1 MDTKRQILSL
11 RDQLVDHN
19 YRYYVLDDPI
29 ISDDKYDRLLRELEH
44 LEKQHPDLITPDSP
58 TQRVGAPP
66 LSNFESIPH
75 QLPMLSLENAMNK
88 EEIRAFDKRLK
99 KKIETDEPI
108 EYVAEPK
115 LDGIGIELVYEN
127 GMFISGSTR
136 GDGFTGENI
145 TQNLRTIQSIPLR
158 LRTDELPSPD
168 LLEVRGEVFISK
180 VGFESL
186 NRTREENGESLFV
199 NPRNAASGSL
209 RQLDSSIT
217 ASRPLSTYCYQPG
230 TIRDKVYETHLEF
243 LEDLKRWGFPV
254 NPMIQKVNGVE
265 EAIEYH
271 RDMEDKRNNLPYDI
285 DGTVMKINSL
295 TLQEEVGVRS
305 RSPRWAIANKFKAQ
319 QVTTVIQ
326 DIMPQVG
333 RTGAVT
339 PVARLNPVFV
349 GGVTVTNATL
359 HNQDEIN
366 RKDIRIGDTVIIERA
381 GDVIPKVVKVINEKR
396 QNDSKP
402 YSLPDSC
409 PSCGHNVY
417 RPEGEAVARCQNL
430 SCPAQMKGRIE
441 HFVSKNALDI
451 DGIGNKLVDQLVE
464 TSLVQTVDD
473 LFKLTLE
480 DLIPLERMADKSAR
494 NTISAIESSKQT
506 GFARFLFALGIRNVG
521 EYLSKVLEKHYEG
534 NFHRFMSSK
543 KEELESIFEV
553 GGIVADGIV
562 RFWSDSSNVD
572 VVNSCFSLG
581 VTLSPVELKEKDQ
594 VLAGKTFVFT
604 GVLTKFTRKE
614 AQELVESLGGR
625 SSNSVSKKTTF
636 IIAGQS
642 AGSKITKAQEFG
654 VPILSED
661 DFQKMIYIN

>member
-1 MDTKRQILSL
+1 MDTKRKILSL

-44 LEKQHPDLITPDSP
+44 LEKQRPDLITPDSP

-75 QLPMLSLENAMNK
+75 KLPMLSLENAMNK

-326 DIMPQVG
+326 NIMPQVG

-381 GDVIPKVVKVINEKR
+381 GDVIPKVVKVIYEKR

-430 SCPAQMKGRIE
+430 SCPEQMKGRIE

-521 EYLSKVLEKHYEG
+521 EYLSKVLEKYYEG
-534 NFHRFMSSK
+534 DFHRFMSSK

-562 RFWSDSSNVD
+562 RFWLDSSNVD

-581 VTLSPVELKEKDQ
+581 LTLSPVELKEKDQ

-604 GVLTKFTRKE
+604 GVLIKFTRKE

-625 SSNSVSKKTTF
+625 ASSSVSKKTTF
-636 IIAGQS
+636 IIAGKS

>member
-1 MDTKRQILSL
+1 MDTNNQILSL
-11 RDQLVDHN
+11 RDQIVDHN

-29 ISDDKYDRLLRELEH
+29 ISDDEYDRLLRELEH

-186 NRTREENGESLFV
+186 NRTREENGESFFV

-217 ASRPLSTYCYQPG
+217 TSRPLSIYCYQPG

-295 TLQEEVGVRS
+295 SLQEEVGVRS

-396 QNDSKP
+396 QNNSKP

-430 SCPAQMKGRIE
+430 SCPAQIKGRIE

-494 NTISAIESSKQT
+494 NTISAIKSSKQT
-506 GFARFLFALGIRNVG
+506 GFSRFLFALGIRNVG
-521 EYLSKVLEKHYEG
+521 EYLSKVLEKHYKG
-534 NFHRFMSSK
+534 NFHRFMTSK

-562 RFWSDSSNVD
+562 RFWSDSSNLD

-581 VTLSPVELKEKDQ
+581 VTLSPVESKGKDQ

-625 SSNSVSKKTTF
+625 ASSSVSKKTTF
-636 IIAGQS
+636 IISGQS
-642 AGSKITKAQEFG
+642 AGSKITKEQEFG

>member
-1 MDTKRQILSL
+1 MDTNNQILSL
-11 RDQLVDHN
+11 RGQIVDHN

-75 QLPMLSLENAMNK
+75 KLPMLSLENAMNK

-333 RTGAVT
+333 RTGAIT

-430 SCPAQMKGRIE
+430 SCPEQMKGRIE

-534 NFHRFMSSK
+534 NFHRF
-543 KEELESIFEV
+543 
-553 GGIVADGIV
+553 
-562 RFWSDSSNVD
+562 
-572 VVNSCFSLG
+572 
-581 VTLSPVELKEKDQ
+581 
-594 VLAGKTFVFT
+594 
-604 GVLTKFTRKE
+604 
-614 AQELVESLGGR
+614 
-625 SSNSVSKKTTF
+625 
-636 IIAGQS
+636 
-642 AGSKITKAQEFG
+642 
-654 VPILSED
+654 
-661 DFQKMIYIN
+661 

>member
-1 MDTKRQILSL
+1 MDTKSQILSL

-44 LEKQHPDLITPDSP
+44 LEKQHPDLISPDSP

-333 RTGAVT
+333 RTGAIT

-534 NFHRFMSSK
+534 NFHRFISSK

>member
-1 MDTKRQILSL
+1 MDTNNQILSL
-11 RDQLVDHN
+11 RDQIVDHN

-44 LEKQHPDLITPDSP
+44 LEKQHPDLISPDSP

-75 QLPMLSLENAMNK
+75 KLPMLSLENAMNK

-186 NRTREENGESLFV
+186 NRTREENGESFFV

-271 RDMEDKRNNLPYDI
+271 RDMEDKRNTLPYDI

-464 TSLVQTVDD
+464 TNLVQTVDD

-506 GFARFLFALGIRNVG
+506 GFARFLYALGIRNVG
-521 EYLSKVLEKHYEG
+521 EYLSKVLEKYYEG

-562 RFWSDSSNVD
+562 RFWSDSSNLD

-581 VTLSPVELKEKDQ
+581 VTLSPVESKGKDQ

-625 SSNSVSKKTTF
+625 ASNSVSKKTTF
-636 IIAGQS
+636 IISGQS

-661 DFQKMIYIN
+661 DFQKMIHIN

>member
-1 MDTKRQILSL
+1 MDTNNQILSL
-11 RDQLVDHN
+11 RDQIVDHN

-44 LEKQHPDLITPDSP
+44 LEKQHPDLISPDSP

-75 QLPMLSLENAMNK
+75 KLPMLSLENAMNK

-295 TLQEEVGVRS
+295 PLQEEVGVRS

-430 SCPAQMKGRIE
+430 SCPEQMKGRIE

-521 EYLSKVLEKHYEG
+521 EYLSKVLEIHFEG
-534 NFHRFMSSK
+534 DFHRFMSSK

-562 RFWSDSSNVD
+562 RFWLDSSNVD

-581 VTLSPVELKEKDQ
+581 LTLSPVELKEKDQ

-625 SSNSVSKKTTF
+625 ASNSVSKKTTF

>member
-1 MDTKRQILSL
+1 MDTNNQILSL
-11 RDQLVDHN
+11 RDQIVDHN

-29 ISDDKYDRLLRELEH
+29 ISDDEYDRLLRELEH

-186 NRTREENGESLFV
+186 NRTREENGESFFI

-295 TLQEEVGVRS
+295 TLQKEVGVRS

-417 RPEGEAVARCQNL
+417 RPECEAVARCQNL

-464 TSLVQTVDD
+464 TNLVQTVDD

-506 GFARFLFALGIRNVG
+506 GFARFLYALGIRNVG
-521 EYLSKVLEKHYEG
+521 EYLSKVLEKYYEG

-581 VTLSPVELKEKDQ
+581 VTLSPVESKGKDQ

-625 SSNSVSKKTTF
+625 ASSSVSKKTTF
-636 IIAGQS
+636 IISGQS

-661 DFQKMIYIN
+661 EFQKMIHMN

>member
-1 MDTKRQILSL
+1 MDTNNQILSL

-333 RTGAVT
+333 RTGAIT

-396 QNDSKP
+396 QNDTKP

-409 PSCGHNVY
+409 PSCGHDVY

>member
-1 MDTKRQILSL
+1 MDTKNQILSL
-11 RDQLVDHN
+11 RDQIMNHN

-29 ISDDKYDRLLRELEH
+29 ISDDEYDRLLRELEH
-44 LEKQHPDLITPDSP
+44 LEKQRPDLITPDSP

-127 GMFISGSTR
+127 GMFTSGSTR

-158 LRTDELPSPD
+158 LRTDELTSPD

-217 ASRPLSTYCYQPG
+217 ASRPLSTYYYQPG

-366 RKDIRIGDTVIIERA
+366 RKDIRIGDTVNIERA

-396 QNDSKP
+396 QNDTKP

-409 PSCGHNVY
+409 PSCGHEVY

-494 NTISAIESSKQT
+494 NTISAIESSKET

-581 VTLSPVELKEKDQ
+581 VTLSPVESKGKDQ

-604 GVLTKFTRKE
+604 GVLTQFTRKE

-625 SSNSVSKKTTF
+625 ASSSVSKKTTF

-661 DFQKMIYIN
+661 DFQKMIHIN

>member
-1 MDTKRQILSL
+1 MDTNNQILSL
-11 RDQLVDHN
+11 RDQIVDHN

-271 RDMEDKRNNLPYDI
+271 RDMEDKRNTLPYDI

-326 DIMPQVG
+326 NIMPQVG

-402 YSLPDSC
+402 YSLPGSC

-430 SCPAQMKGRIE
+430 SCPEQMKGRIE

-464 TSLVQTVDD
+464 SSLVQTVDN
-473 LFKLTLE
+473 LFKLTPE

-553 GGIVADGIV
+553 GEIVADGIV
-562 RFWSDSSNVD
+562 RFWSDPSNVD

-604 GVLTKFTRKE
+604 GVLTKFIRKE

-625 SSNSVSKKTTF
+625 VSNSVSKKTTF

-661 DFQKMIYIN
+661 DFQKMIHIN

>member
-1 MDTKRQILSL
+1 MDTKNQILSL
-11 RDQLVDHN
+11 RDQIMNHN

-29 ISDDKYDRLLRELEH
+29 ISDDEYDRLLRELEH
-44 LEKQHPDLITPDSP
+44 LEKQHPALITPDSP

-230 TIRDKVYETHLEF
+230 TIRDKVYKTHLEF

-396 QNDSKP
+396 QNDTKP

-409 PSCGHNVY
+409 PSCGHDVY

-581 VTLSPVELKEKDQ
+581 VTLSPVESKEKDQ

-604 GVLTKFTRKE
+604 GVLIKFTRKE

-625 SSNSVSKKTTF
+625 ASSSVSKKTTF

-661 DFQKMIYIN
+661 DFQKMIHIN

>member
-44 LEKQHPDLITPDSP
+44 LEKQHPDLISPDSP

>member
-1 MDTKRQILSL
+1 MDTKRKILSL

-44 LEKQHPDLITPDSP
+44 LEKQHPDLISPDSP

-625 SSNSVSKKTTF
+625 ASNSVSKKTTF

>member
-44 LEKQHPDLITPDSP
+44 LEKQHPDLISPDSP

-333 RTGAVT
+333 RTGAIT

-534 NFHRFMSSK
+534 NFHRFISSK

-581 VTLSPVELKEKDQ
+581 VTLSPVESKEKDQ

>member
-1 MDTKRQILSL
+1 MDTNNQILSL

-29 ISDDKYDRLLRELEH
+29 ISDDEYDRLLRELEH

-186 NRTREENGESLFV
+186 NRTREENGESFFV

-271 RDMEDKRNNLPYDI
+271 LDMEDKRNNLPYDI

-295 TLQEEVGVRS
+295 TLQKEVGVRS

-464 TSLVQTVDD
+464 TNLVQTVDD

-506 GFARFLFALGIRNVG
+506 GFARFLYALGIRNVG
-521 EYLSKVLEKHYEG
+521 EYLSKVLEKYYEG
-534 NFHRFMSSK
+534 NFHLFMSSK

-562 RFWSDSSNVD
+562 RFWLDSSNLD

-581 VTLSPVELKEKDQ
+581 VTLSPVESKGKDQ

-625 SSNSVSKKTTF
+625 ASSSVSKKTTF
-636 IIAGQS
+636 IISGQS

-661 DFQKMIYIN
+661 EFQKMIHMN

>member
-1 MDTKRQILSL
+1 MDTKNQILSL

-44 LEKQHPDLITPDSP
+44 LEKQHPDLISPDSP

-333 RTGAVT
+333 RTGAIT

-614 AQELVESLGGR
+614 AQQLVESLGGR

>member
-44 LEKQHPDLITPDSP
+44 LEKQHPDLISPDSP

-333 RTGAVT
+333 RTGAIT

-534 NFHRFMSSK
+534 NFHRFISSK

>member
-1 MDTKRQILSL
+1 MDTNNQILSL
-11 RDQLVDHN
+11 RDQIVDHN

-44 LEKQHPDLITPDSP
+44 LEKQHPDLISPDSP

-75 QLPMLSLENAMNK
+75 KLPMLSLENAMNK

-158 LRTDELPSPD
+158 LRTNELPSPD

-271 RDMEDKRNNLPYDI
+271 RDMEDKRNTLPYDI

-396 QNDSKP
+396 QNNSKP

-430 SCPAQMKGRIE
+430 SCPSQMKGRIE

-494 NTISAIESSKQT
+494 NTLGAIESSKQT

-521 EYLSKVLEKHYEG
+521 EYLSKVLEKYYKG

-562 RFWSDSSNVD
+562 RFWSDSSNLD

-581 VTLSPVELKEKDQ
+581 VTLSPVESKGKDQ

-625 SSNSVSKKTTF
+625 ASNSVSKKTTF
-636 IIAGQS
+636 IISGQS

-661 DFQKMIYIN
+661 DFQKMIHIN

>member
-1 MDTKRQILSL
+1 MDTKNQILSL

-44 LEKQHPDLITPDSP
+44 LEKQHPDLISPDSP

-333 RTGAVT
+333 RTGAIT

>member
-44 LEKQHPDLITPDSP
+44 LEKQHPDLISPDSP

-333 RTGAVT
+333 RTGAIT

-480 DLIPLERMADKSAR
+480 DIIPLERMADKSAR

-521 EYLSKVLEKHYEG
+521 EYLSKVLEKHFEG
-534 NFHRFMSSK
+534 DFHRFMSSK

-581 VTLSPVELKEKDQ
+581 VTLSPVESKEKDQ

>member
-1 MDTKRQILSL
+1 MDTKRKILSL

-44 LEKQHPDLITPDSP
+44 LEKQHPDLISPDSP

>member
-1 MDTKRQILSL
+1 MDTKNQILSL
-11 RDQLVDHN
+11 RDQLVNHN
-19 YRYYVLDDPI
+19 YRYYVLEDPI
-29 ISDDKYDRLLRELEH
+29 ISDDEYDRLLRELEH
-44 LEKQHPDLITPDSP
+44 LEKQRPDLITPDSP

-75 QLPMLSLENAMNK
+75 QLPMLSLENAMNE
-88 EEIRAFDKRLK
+88 EEIRAFDKRIK
-99 KKIETDEPI
+99 KKIETDETI

-127 GMFISGSTR
+127 GMFTSGSTR

-168 LLEVRGEVFISK
+168 LLEVRGEIFISK
-180 VGFESL
+180 MGFESL
-186 NRTREENGESLFV
+186 NRTREENDESLFV

-230 TIRDKVYETHLEF
+230 TIRDKAYETHLEF

-271 RDMEDKRNNLPYDI
+271 RDMEDKRNTLPYDI

-295 TLQEEVGVRS
+295 SLQEEVGIRS

-396 QNDSKP
+396 QNDTKP

-409 PSCGHNVY
+409 PSCGHDVY

-581 VTLSPVELKEKDQ
+581 VTLSPVKSKEKDQ

-625 SSNSVSKKTTF
+625 ASSSVSKKTTF

-661 DFQKMIYIN
+661 DFQKMIHIN